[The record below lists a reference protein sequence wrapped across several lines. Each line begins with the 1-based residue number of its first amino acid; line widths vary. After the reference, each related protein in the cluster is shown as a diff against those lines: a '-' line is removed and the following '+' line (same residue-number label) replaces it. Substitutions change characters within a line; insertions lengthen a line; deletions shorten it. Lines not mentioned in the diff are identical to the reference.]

1 LCAARHPTGLGENLV
16 KNPRVVT
23 LGIMIVVGVMLQGC
37 AVVAVADAAVTATA
51 TVVGVGVKATGAVV
65 EAMIPSGSDDEKQ
78 KKK

>member
-1 LCAARHPTGLGENLV
+1 M

-23 LGIMIVVGVMLQGC
+23 LAVMLVAGMLVQGC
-37 AVVAVADAAVTATA
+37 AVIAVADAAVTATA

-65 EAMIPSGSDDEKQ
+65 EALIPSSSEEDKQ

>member
-1 LCAARHPTGLGENLV
+1 M

>member
-1 LCAARHPTGLGENLV
+1 M

-65 EAMIPSGSDDEKQ
+65 EAMIPSGSDEEKQ

>member
-1 LCAARHPTGLGENLV
+1 M

-23 LGIMIVVGVMLQGC
+23 LAVMFVAGMLVQGC
-37 AVVAVADAAVTATA
+37 AVIAVADAAVTATA

-65 EAMIPSGSDDEKQ
+65 EAMIPSSSEEDKQ

>member
-1 LCAARHPTGLGENLV
+1 V

>member
-1 LCAARHPTGLGENLV
+1 V

-65 EAMIPSGSDDEKQ
+65 EAMIPSGSDEEKQ